1 MATRVDVDQLFQL
14 PLADFT
20 AARNALAK
28 TAGRDGAAIKA
39 LSKPPLAA
47 WAVNQLYWRDRDRYQ
62 TLIDAAKDMRRVH
75 KAVIEGKG
83 GDLRASGREH
93 EAALDDA
100 LKGTIRILKDEGQ
113 PVTDATRQAILNTLR
128 ALPSDEAPGRL
139 TKTLA
144 PGGFEMLAGIVPR
157 AAGAKAGAAKGRP
170 PAPERPKPSPVRG
183 APKRDVKAERD
194 AAKAREK
201 RVALE
206 RAVREADQ
214 KVRHA
219 EFETARAARYVAKAG
234 KRLDEARRAL
244 DEARDAF
251 EAAEKE
257 AAAATRAQETAERR
271 ARDAQSALDAAR
283 AKLESA

>member
-1 MATRVDVDQLFQL
+1 MDVDQLFQL
-14 PLADFT
+14 PLSEFT
-20 AARNALAK
+20 AARNTLAK
-28 TAGRDGAAIKA
+28 SAGRGGAAIKA

-62 TLIDAAKDMRRVH
+62 SLIDAAKEMRRVH

-128 ALPSDEAPGRL
+128 ALPSEDAPGRL

-144 PGGFEMLAGIVPR
+144 PGGFEMLAGIMPR
-157 AAGAKAGAAKGRP
+157 AGGGKPAPTKGGAA
-170 PAPERPKPSPVRG
+170 AVETAKPSAARG
-183 APKRDVKAERD
+183 ASKRDAKAERD

-214 KVRHA
+214 KARQA
-219 EFETARAARYVAKAG
+219 EFETARAAREAARAG

-244 DEARDAF
+244 DEAREAF
-251 EAAEKE
+251 DAAEKE
-257 AAAATRAQETAERR
+257 AAAAARAQETAERR